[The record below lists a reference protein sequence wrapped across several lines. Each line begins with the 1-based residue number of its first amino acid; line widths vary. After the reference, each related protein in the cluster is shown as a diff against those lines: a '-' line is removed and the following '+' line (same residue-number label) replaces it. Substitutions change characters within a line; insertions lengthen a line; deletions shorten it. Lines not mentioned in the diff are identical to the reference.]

1 MVERRSE
8 MIVHHLEMWVSLCSL
23 EDSTAQPATLAR
35 RRRVSWVTWCY
46 VLDHLFTHLKIF
58 GNLQKIF
65 VGILGHAL
73 DVDVCWCWR
82 SERWPRTARAEEAAD
97 RCGAGV
103 RGRTPLS
110 QSRAGTQLSAEARPI
125 TGRQEA
131 ALLLI
136 TLHHQHRGDHRTM
149 HITHHLVEVGWGNY
163 DRYDWSFI

>member
-46 VLDHLFTHLKIF
+46 VHLFTHLKIF

-97 RCGAGV
+97 RWGAGV
-103 RGRTPLS
+103 RAPH
-110 QSRAGTQLSAEARPI
+110 SAQPI
-125 TGRQEA
+125 TGRDA
-131 ALLLI
+131 AVSGGS
-136 TLHHQHRGDHRTM
+136 TNHRPAGSCSASDHAPPPTPGGPSDHI
-149 HITHHLVEVGWGNY
+149 HITHHLLEVGWGNY